1 MRKIRWSIVTLAWF
15 KFETDYVEDFILTT
29 ETDVYILAC
38 ITVAGQSDEKHVK
51 TVIKQRFSFM
61 SDKQVV
67 LSSNSIKIHYVKL
80 GGSTKFSEII

>member
-38 ITVAGQSDEKHVK
+38 ITVAGQSEKHVK
-51 TVIKQRFSFM
+51 TVIKQTFSFM

>member
-15 KFETDYVEDFILTT
+15 KFETDYVEDFILTS
-29 ETDVYILAC
+29 EADVYILAC
-38 ITVAGQSDEKHVK
+38 ITVAGQSEKHVK
-51 TVIKQRFSFM
+51 TVIKQTFSFM

-80 GGSTKFSEII
+80 GGSTKFSEIV